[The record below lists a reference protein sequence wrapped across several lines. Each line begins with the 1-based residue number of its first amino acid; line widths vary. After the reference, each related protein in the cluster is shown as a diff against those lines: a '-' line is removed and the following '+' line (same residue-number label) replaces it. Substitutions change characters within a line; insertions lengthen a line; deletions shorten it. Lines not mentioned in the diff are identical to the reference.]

1 MRLAV
6 LGGEGGGAV
15 GTITHCSQR
24 VVWCEGPRIWEGLG
38 SQGGR
43 LIRVKFL
50 KFLSVSSLNLE
61 KPSHL
66 GKVSSS
72 GLGDWEKHF
81 STWCFLLAFTLP
93 EPDQ

>member
-66 GKVSSS
+66 GK
-72 GLGDWEKHF
+72 
-81 STWCFLLAFTLP
+81 
-93 EPDQ
+93 